1 MPEDTFSG
9 PMSGA
14 NRHPAVL
21 QLSPPSSGCST
32 LAGLNVARSDLS
44 GYPQPSD
51 QQGGRAPGNA
61 PRTGAVTLAQCL
73 GSAMSKPATW
83 PVKLLTRS
91 RWTRYGATPSLAA
104 PPRCAGHRSGSACS
118 ASTSRP
124 AQSIE
129 LRSTVK
135 PISGRSDRS
144 NGCASMVCQTALHYC
159 SLSVFTQGVHSA
171 TSVAQSQANPNFARH
186 HRRVKCLVT

>member
-1 MPEDTFSG
+1 MPEDTFFG
-9 PMSGA
+9 PIGGT
-14 NRHPAVL
+14 NHHPTVL
-21 QLSPPSSGCST
+21 QLSPPSSRCST
-32 LAGLNVARSDLS
+32 LAGLRVARSDLF
-44 GYPQPSD
+44 GCLQPSD

-83 PVKLLTRS
+83 PVKSLTRS
-91 RWTRYGATPSLAA
+91 RWTRYGATPSLTA
-104 PPRCAGHRSGSACS
+104 PPRCVGHRARNAC
-118 ASTSRP
+118 STSRP
-124 AQSIE
+124 AQSTE

-135 PISGRSDRS
+135 PVSGRSDRS

-171 TSVAQSQANPNFARH
+171 TLVAQSQANPVFARH